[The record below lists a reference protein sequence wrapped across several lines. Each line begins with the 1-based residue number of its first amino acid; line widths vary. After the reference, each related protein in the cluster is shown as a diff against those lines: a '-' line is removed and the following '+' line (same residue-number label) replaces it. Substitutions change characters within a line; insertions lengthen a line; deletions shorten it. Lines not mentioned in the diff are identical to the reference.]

1 MEFLSSLDNRPRK
14 DYMTDR
20 NDPAIYLERTKYF
33 LKTAGVKTDGFKFI
47 HITGTAGKGTVA
59 TMVANILWTAGKK
72 AGVFTSP
79 HVTTPI
85 EEIAADEKYI
95 PPLEFARIVEA
106 LKPHIAKCAEKGFE
120 WHPSYFEVSLA
131 VALIYFQ
138 KMRCEWVV
146 LEVGAG
152 GRYDATNF
160 IRKPVITAITNI
172 DYDHVQ
178 LLGKTLTKIAFG
190 KAGIIKRGSIFWTSE
205 KRPGLLKMFRLVC
218 RMAGAKFNSLPR
230 SKSADEANARLA
242 SAIAQNAG
250 IDEKYISEGI
260 RTARLPARF
269 EIVDRKPLT
278 IIDGAHN
285 RIKMADTAR
294 KVKELNYR
302 KLNLVI
308 GIAANKNHNDILRLI
323 VPFADRIF
331 FTRIKGRQR
340 EFADPKKLAVI
351 AKKYMKRGTQFRIIE
366 NPRAAMKTAL
376 GSAGKND
383 AVLATGSFFIA
394 GEIRRVWFSKNW
406 ILKHR
411 QSS

>member
-1 MEFLSSLDNRPRK
+1 M
-14 DYMTDR
+14 
-20 NDPAIYLERTKYF
+20 
-33 LKTAGVKTDGFKFI
+33 
-47 HITGTAGKGTVA
+47 
-59 TMVANILWTAGKK
+59 
-72 AGVFTSP
+72 
-79 HVTTPI
+79 
-85 EEIAADEKYI
+85 
-95 PPLEFARIVEA
+95 
-106 LKPHIAKCAEKGFE
+106 
-120 WHPSYFEVSLA
+120 
-131 VALIYFQ
+131 
-138 KMRCEWVV
+138 
-146 LEVGAG
+146 
-152 GRYDATNF
+152 
-160 IRKPVITAITNI
+160 
-172 DYDHVQ
+172 
-178 LLGKTLTKIAFG
+178 
-190 KAGIIKRGSIFWTSE
+190 
-205 KRPGLLKMFRLVC
+205 
-218 RMAGAKFNSLPR
+218 
-230 SKSADEANARLA
+230 
-242 SAIAQNAG
+242 
-250 IDEKYISEGI
+250 
-260 RTARLPARF
+260 PARF